1 MTPFGTTASVRSEG
15 PRVPACSAVRRDN
28 MAWRQVLSP
37 ATASEEMSTEVNGTP
52 EALLTAKEVAGLL
65 KASEGLVY
73 KLQRTG
79 RLPAVRIGWLLRFHP
94 DAVRAFMRGETP
106 PTRRA
111 R

>member
-1 MTPFGTTASVRSEG
+1 MTLFGTTASVRSEG
-15 PRVPACSAVRRDN
+15 PQVPACSPMRRGDE
-28 MAWRQVLSP
+28 AWRRVLRP
-37 ATASEEMSTEVNGTP
+37 TTARVEMSIEVNSTP

-79 RLPAVRIGWLLRFHP
+79 RLPAVRIGWLLRSHP